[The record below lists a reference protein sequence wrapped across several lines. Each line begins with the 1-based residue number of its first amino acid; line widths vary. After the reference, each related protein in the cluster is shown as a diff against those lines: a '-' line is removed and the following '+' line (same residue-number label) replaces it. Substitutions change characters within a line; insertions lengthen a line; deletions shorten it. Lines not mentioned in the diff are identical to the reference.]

1 MRAIWM
7 AEKRRREE
15 KRAREARACESF
27 VEEEDYENFETPRS
41 LSRNIPESQIEEMA
55 DEVALQ
61 EYAEMEAMLEMLEA
75 ENCEPPPQHQQQ
87 QQCYEDNNTPYG
99 SDDDEYDQLFMEM
112 SVDDDKK
119 VVFSQQADGGRAEDH
134 DMMDMT

>member
-27 VEEEDYENFETPRS
+27 VEEEDNENYEASRS

-75 ENCEPPPQHQQQ
+75 ENCEPPSQQQ
-87 QQCYEDNNTPYG
+87 QQQRYEDNNTPYG

-112 SVDDDKK
+112 SMDDDQNIL
-119 VVFSQQADGGRAEDH
+119 FSQQADGSRAEDH